1 MKKMLVVAVFTLATL
16 AWAAAQQPGGMPQ
29 RSGGQAT
36 SPSSQIPDAGQQR
49 PSTPGSADQDAPQT
63 GAQAGSQGQ
72 AANAPITEGC
82 LGGSNPN
89 FTITDKAGTTYKL
102 NLPPNADAS
111 TLVPHVGESVQVMGE
126 VKDAGRAASID
137 VSRIGRGTGTCPA
150 GSPRGAQPPP
160 KQ

>member
-1 MKKMLVVAVFTLATL
+1 MKKISVVTLFVLATL
-16 AWAAAQQPGGMPQ
+16 LWAVAQKPGSS
-29 RSGGQAT
+29 RQAT
-36 SPSSQIPDAGQQR
+36 SVSSQAPNAGQQQ
-49 PSTPGSADQDAPQT
+49 PATPGAADQNAPQT
-63 GAQAGSQGQ
+63 GAQAGGPGQ
-72 AANAPITEGC
+72 APHSPITEGC

-111 TLVPHVGESVQVMGE
+111 ALTPHVGESVKVMGDL
-126 VKDAGRAASID
+126 KRAGSTNSID

-150 GSPRGAQPPP
+150 SGPSGRQPPP